1 MRRTTLV
8 KTESIWSVK
17 DYDTKVSWMWRKFL
31 KRSGQMVH
39 FCKVEVRNG
48 ESTSFWYSSMGC
60 LMDGTGPRGEIDMG
74 IEERISYP
82 YLPYSICVLA
92 ARHNLERP

>member
-1 MRRTTLV
+1 M
-8 KTESIWSVK
+8 I
-17 DYDTKVSWMWRKFL
+17 
-31 KRSGQMVH
+31 H

-74 IEERISYP
+74 IGKNDAVLRQREE
-82 YLPYSICVLA
+82 VT
-92 ARHNLERP
+92 H